1 MEHLIGIGDGVS
13 DKIHPWFVGYI
24 AERMAICWV
33 ECCVGNFPSRRLGF
47 LSSEVLN
54 PDKAVP
60 LGVQVYWFSDSKS
73 WRVARTFCEK
83 VI

>member
-1 MEHLIGIGDGVS
+1 MEKLIGIGDGVS
-13 DKIHPWFVGYI
+13 DKIHSWFVGYI

-33 ECCVGNFPSRRLGF
+33 EFCVRSFPARRLGF
-47 LSSEVLN
+47 LSSEVQN

-73 WRVARTFCEK
+73 WRVARTVCEK
-83 VI
+83 RI